1 MVSEDVKAMVNIA
14 LFYVCLMVIL
24 FITLGCSVM
33 VYDGSKLSVDP
44 LTRKTYPPIAHRLP

>member
-24 FITLGCSVM
+24 FITLGCSV
-33 VYDGSKLSVDP
+33 VVKDGSDLSVDP
-44 LTRKTYPPIAHRLP
+44 LTRKTYPEVAHRIP